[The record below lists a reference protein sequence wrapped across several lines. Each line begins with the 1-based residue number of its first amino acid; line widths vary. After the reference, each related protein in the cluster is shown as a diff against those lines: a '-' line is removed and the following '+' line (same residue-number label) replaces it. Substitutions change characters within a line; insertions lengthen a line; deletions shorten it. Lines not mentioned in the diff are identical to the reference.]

1 MTKPTRGFKTITLP
15 NGCHRKIPTYS
26 FGVLMTEI
34 GGTQV
39 KAVRIDD
46 QASKAMAAKRAIEE
60 NPGWRFRALTE
71 LNDRDFSPEEETI

>member
-46 QASKAMAAKRAIEE
+46 QASRQ
-60 NPGWRFRALTE
+60 WRQKE
-71 LNDRDFSPEEETI
+71 Q